1 VTAEPMTTRSRTTT
15 PTRRIAAGVLA
26 AVAALALAGCS
37 GGSRAGADQPGVD
50 NTVTAAPGQPVKTSI
65 SGSSEKDLAAAL
77 RTNGVDDPENWAQIL
92 VQNKPYPPGAEG
104 TQKIQQVLQQ
114 FQAEPDNATKITN
127 VVEP

>member
-1 VTAEPMTTRSRTTT
+1 MTTSSRTTT

-50 NTVTAAPGQPVKTSI
+50 NTVTSAPGQPVKSSI
-65 SGSSEKDLAAAL
+65 MASSEKDLAASF
-77 RTNGVDDPENWAQIL
+77 RTNGVDDPEKWAQVL
-92 VQNKPYPPGAEG
+92 AQNKPYPAGTEG

-114 FQAEPDNATKITN
+114 NQAEPEVVAQITTL
-127 VVEP
+127 VEP

>member
-1 VTAEPMTTRSRTTT
+1 MTTSSRTTT

-26 AVAALALAGCS
+26 GLAALALAGCA
-37 GGSRAGADQPGVD
+37 GGSRSGSDQPGVD

-65 SGSSEKDLAAAL
+65 SSSSEKDLAAAL

-92 VQNKPYPPGAEG
+92 EQNKPYPAGAEG

-114 FQAEPDNATKITN
+114 FQATPENATKITN